1 MSDLQCPATFH
12 VAGPQAPVH
21 GPASWSEVPVAAV
34 FVGAGRPSTQVS
46 AHDGPAEELPA
57 GRVLWDVLEEL
68 ADEYRGRHVLVL
80 PAEVSAPLT
89 GPQDAVVVRIDA
101 DGASVG
107 R

>member
-12 VAGPQAPVH
+12 VAGPQVPVH
-21 GPASWSEVPVAAV
+21 GPASWTEVPVAAA
-34 FVGAGRPSTQVS
+34 FVGAGRHSAQVS
-46 AHDGPAEELPA
+46 AQDGPTEQIPA
-57 GRVLWDVLEEL
+57 ARALWDVLEEL